1 MRVTHI
7 AWNLSGLLLPICVAA
22 LTVPTLVEHLGQER
36 FGLLALAWG
45 LIGYASALD
54 LGLGRALTQMA
65 ASCRG
70 RGEDSTIPDILA
82 TASRITLLT
91 GLLAGIIISLFA
103 LCGGSELINTLDTP
117 KNEIQLATLMLAIAL
132 PAQAMSATY
141 KGLNEAFMNFKGIS
155 LLRAMLG
162 VINFAGPYI
171 VSLFT
176 IKLPWLILTLVVS
189 RMAVVCFALG
199 FILPFLLPVW
209 IGKNLNNTSIII
221 GQILCVGVFANS
233 IGSMYYSVIHA
244 TGRADLTAKAHMVE
258 LPIYIISLIILGN
271 LYGIVGVALA
281 WSGRM
286 LVDTI
291 ILSKIYLSKN
301 INYF

>member
-1 MRVTHI
+1 M
-7 AWNLSGLLLPICVAA
+7 
-22 LTVPTLVEHLGQER
+22 
-36 FGLLALAWG
+36 
-45 LIGYASALD
+45 
-54 LGLGRALTQMA
+54 
-65 ASCRG
+65 
-70 RGEDSTIPDILA
+70 
-82 TASRITLLT
+82 
-91 GLLAGIIISLFA
+91 AGIIISLFA